1 MAKEPTSSRLPM
13 PGLSR
18 IPLPG
23 LIRPPTAI
31 PLPRTSQLR
40 PPATFA
46 KIRPISY
53 TGLRPPLQQTLTI
66 KKSNSGDRINTLNS
80 TVNMVSKK
88 TTTVFK
94 KFFAKPDQ
102 TPARKD
108 TNTNTKLQNETTV
121 VDTPRPALTRSETF
135 VRTDSP
141 EDLMATP
148 MPATG
153 VPKRGALCE
162 STPLIITNNKQGLYI
177 TQSLD
182 STFLHNSE
190 VGATPMQ
197 RKHTLENTRISNI
210 GFGDTIDID
219 SPKNKTQTVN
229 GGFGN
234 TIDIDSPKNASKIL
248 EKTKCKEEINDC
260 TQTLEKLVDN
270 QTFNKTHSIKE
281 PDRQDATR
289 SLNTKEVLGRTLCV
303 ISPQPGKINQNVT
316 QTLDS
321 TQLLDKL
328 NNVNLTQTFEGAANA
343 KISEYSDVHSPAT
356 NATYSN
362 PGSSENLLMIDDV
375 SIPSGF
381 EEDIAIDVQK
391 QLGKLNHQQ
400 FLEITTE
407 NLDDTL
413 TPMAPNKANMKLPLN
428 STMNTERLLDLS
440 EHMSTPAKHMQLLN
454 LTKDY
459 MDPPNIKNTS
469 QLLYMTQISSSCTT
483 TPDRNG
489 CKLNNPMY
497 QLTPIP
503 AHMQP
508 PVVLKGAQSDLVLPI
523 RTPEEDGHQEPMD
536 IDTTLITSGGR
547 TEAFYQQ
554 AQISQTTSSLQDVN
568 NPNKRSRFS
577 FGLDLTESTLDCSIE
592 LVDVSLSS
600 TVLSQTVNCNPNG
613 TQNMSHSTS
622 TQQMQQQFLKKQNSF
637 DLDESLGILTP
648 DQMKEFLDSTTT
660 NNTNN
665 LDLPFLLN
673 NSNNV
678 NNLTH
683 KLVLQ
688 QMRIDQT
695 PSPEELP
702 LDPVE
707 VKTDINDMVLQH
719 QQLQLQQ
726 HQQQNLQNQV
736 TFSNE
741 DQQQQCLESLSLH
754 TDTEPSKTDPINK
767 SISSSVSKIST
778 SFITSVTSVTSLDT
792 GYQGD
797 GEMSRPASRG
807 PCDHSPS
814 NGPIRK
820 GVSRQPSFNQQQV
833 GGGGNVPPV
842 RRQDPMTDSDFFTES
857 DADDVFHRGDRRA
870 QVIDGQLY
878 GPMLQP
884 AASVFISEDP
894 QMEDSCMESS
904 GIFTDVE
911 NRGDEDLAQI
921 RRQNTHETANDLS
934 PDNDLDGDDS
944 TETVR
949 SNREATAKRFQSLSQ
964 CGEKSSTSTG
974 SVMSTT
980 HSSSAVHGQGHLS
993 NSQTSSIIQSSMSTD
1008 HLSADTLSNRTS
1020 YCSVDGSSVN
1030 INGIGVDFKSFCSLD
1045 EAFDG
1050 EHNNNNDN
1058 INSNNDD
1065 DDDAAAYRPIK
1076 LTKSSTTSTTSWCEQ
1091 PMQKHL
1097 MAVQKQTS
1105 PRKHSSLTSLTTE
1118 NGVHNKTPNI
1128 KQNNTISSLSSQ
1140 FVTQNQILKSRK
1152 HSDQDSLRS
1161 ETISVSGTGS
1171 KSSLNESVKLSK
1183 TPTSTITASG
1193 KHSPRYKSNTP
1204 KSAKLRSSP
1213 NQTNSNKNNSPPV
1226 VRKYHHSPNK
1236 WEAVMN
1242 QIANNKTVIRKNYN
1256 DVKSKVST
1264 RMTTT
1269 TGAVNGTSTGGG
1281 GATCSSASVSPP
1293 QRRSPIN
1300 NLNINRNIS
1309 PSVSKVSKTIKSPD
1323 TTTAVTPL
1331 SSHTKAL
1338 DNSTS
1343 KRVLQNVHINRGRSY
1358 SKDSQKSSQS
1368 DLSLTS
1374 VSGGGAGSPKLLA
1387 KTPMRA
1393 AKKRDVRNL
1402 SISPTDLGPP
1412 PKTQQTSNG
1421 SSTRPKPA
1429 IISLTQKRFTS
1440 SIQSTSSTSPSTTS
1454 TTASTPTGGSTT
1466 SIKGSPPPKKF
1477 NLHSKRLDVKTT
1489 PAKTPLKDHNR
1500 ILNQTPSGNNKSVAK
1515 PETSSSSL
1523 ATTSEHQENG
1533 NVVGIN
1539 NNNINEK
1546 SITASNRT
1554 NSRTS
1559 SPTILTNNA
1568 TTTTTTII
1576 NNKKTPASPAVT
1588 ASNNSNEKK
1597 LQSKQQNS
1605 STTSSN
1611 FTPTGRKL
1619 LLQKQ
1624 HQQLSE
1630 DALTNNSS
1638 LELNDELQQLKYL
1651 NRHSYNGS
1659 LNYQTFEQQ
1668 QLQLQ
1673 ELQKQTEHQTKSTEA
1688 LGVLLQYLVYDL
1700 DAFACPSLKSET
1712 LKTKE
1717 KLKKTLLLLDEAKN
1731 VCSEL
1736 QDQLGD
1742 KDVYYTQRENELQA
1756 LHRCELEKAQSNL
1769 VEFQNMAKLQIS
1781 SLEIQLQKS
1790 ERENKRL
1797 LDSYRNEM
1805 EHKLSQKQQQL
1816 DAAEERTKS
1825 LNERLQALEVS
1836 EQQLRAKVIE
1846 TESLYA
1852 GRLQA
1857 AAEREHELSERLKQ
1871 LTKELDK
1878 LKALKENNERELK
1891 EKLNLSNDE
1900 VAVLRTSRRSL
1911 NESGVSSPR
1920 NTSSLT
1926 SSAHM
1931 ELSRLQS
1938 EAESLRCVLELK
1950 QKEISKLT
1958 KQNEELLRDADEKL
1972 ALQAKISLL
1981 ESKNE
1986 MLHSELEI
1994 KSEKEKEYLRQI
2006 DEAQKALNHETVKR
2020 TRLSYDNEALQWQ
2033 LKQRSEQLHIV
2044 ETKLH
2049 ELSAHD
2055 ISTTSVA
2062 NRSSQNGASLTSSI
2076 HMEDISPPTSP
2087 VIKGVI
2093 EKTDS
2098 VSWVL
2103 EMDDET
2109 PEAAASKMVKRAGSF
2124 RSVERS
2130 PSTRRQLSVSASAAC
2145 GGMSNCNSSLMEVAG
2160 PNPLSQSMSATSV
2173 IREHSKVE
2181 TNEFNNR
2188 SHPRIRSKSVSI
2200 KGCESSQ
2207 QQPKSSKKIS
2217 RQLSGGSTA
2226 RKNDIGTNWK
2236 EPVLTSSPYAM
2247 RPRSSTLKIDN
2258 ESEEILFRRSSA
2270 SKLITCDTSALNKGE
2285 RLEMR
2290 SLPSHPSVQDLKV
2303 IKKCQEI
2310 QESAG
2315 EAMVSGTNSEDESC
2329 SASSDDVVSTASSS
2343 AASDST
2349 TSSNQI
2355 KNSRMSFEEVLLI
2368 EKINSL
2374 SGTPMEVSWSEDAD
2388 SLANSSTL

>member
-1 MAKEPTSSRLPM
+1 MGNEPTSSRLPM

-31 PLPRTSQLR
+31 SLPRTSQLR

-53 TGLRPPLQQTLTI
+53 AGLRPPIQQALTI
-66 KKSNSGDRINTLNS
+66 KKSSSGDRINTLNS

-94 KFFAKPDQ
+94 KFFVKNEQ
-102 TPARKD
+102 TPTKKD
-108 TNTNTKLQNETTV
+108 ITGTTKLQNITAV
-121 VDTPRPALTRSETF
+121 VDSCRPTLTRSETF
-135 VRTDSP
+135 VCTDSP

-148 MPATG
+148 MPVTG
-153 VPKRGALCE
+153 GQKRGALCE
-162 STPLIITNNKQGLYI
+162 STPLLSANVKQGLYI

-182 STFLHNSE
+182 STFIPYCE
-190 VGATPMQ
+190 VGSTPMQ
-197 RKHTLENTRISNI
+197 RKHTLENTRLSNI
-210 GFGDTIDID
+210 GFGNNVDME
-219 SPKNKTQTVN
+219 SPKNKMQITN
-229 GGFGN
+229 AGFGN
-234 TIDIDSPKNASKIL
+234 TIDIDTPKNITQNIDQ
-248 EKTKCKEEINDC
+248 TKCQEPINDC
-260 TQTLEKLVDN
+260 TQILDKLIKN
-270 QTFNKTHSIKE
+270 ETFNKTHSIKE
-281 PDRQDATR
+281 LDRPDATHN
-289 SLNTKEVLGRTLCV
+289 LNTTDVMGRTLCV
-303 ISPQPGKINQNVT
+303 ISPQPVKVNENIT
-316 QTLDS
+316 RTLDS

-328 NNVNLTQTFEGAANA
+328 TNVNLTQTIDSAANT
-343 KISEYSDVHSPAT
+343 KLIDYTDILSPAT

-381 EEDIAIDVQK
+381 EEDVAMDVQK
-391 QLGKLNHQQ
+391 QLGKFNHQQ

-413 TPMAPNKANMKLPLN
+413 TALAPNKANMKLPLN

-440 EHMSTPAKHMQLLN
+440 EHMTTPAKHMQLLN

-459 MDPPNIKNTS
+459 MDTPNIKNTS
-469 QLLYMTQISSSCTT
+469 QLLYMTQISTSCTT
-483 TPDRNG
+483 TPERNA
-489 CKLNNPMY
+489 CKKLNNPMY

-503 AHMQP
+503 VQVQSPML
-508 PVVLKGAQSDLVLPI
+508 LKGAQSDLVLPI
-523 RTPEEDGHQEPMD
+523 RTPEEDGQQEPMD
-536 IDTTLITSGGR
+536 IDTTLISSGGR

-568 NPNKRSRFS
+568 NPNRKSRFS

-600 TVLSQTVNCNPNG
+600 TVLSQAINCSQNS
-613 TQNMSHSTS
+613 TQNITQSSS
-622 TQQMQQQFLKKQNSF
+622 TQQMQQQYLKKQNSF
-637 DLDESLGILTP
+637 DMDESLGILTP
-648 DQMKEFLDSTTT
+648 DQMKEFLDSTAT

-665 LDLPFLLN
+665 LDLPLLLN

-678 NNLTH
+678 NNLSH
-683 KLVLQ
+683 NFALQ

-726 HQQQNLQNQV
+726 QQQNLQGQV

-754 TDTEPSKTDPINK
+754 TDTEPSKTETINK

-820 GVSRQPSFNQQQV
+820 GVSRQPSFNQQQP
-833 GGGGNVPPV
+833 GGGHLPPV

-911 NRGDEDLAQI
+911 NRGDEDLAQM
-921 RRQNTHETANDLS
+921 RRQDTHETTTDLS

-949 SNREATAKRFQSLSQ
+949 SNRGSTTKRFQTLSQ
-964 CGEKSSTSTG
+964 CSEKSTTTTG
-974 SVMSTT
+974 GVMSTT
-980 HSSSAVHGQGHLS
+980 HTSTAVHGQGHLS
-993 NSQTSSIIQSSMSTD
+993 SSQTSSTIQSSMSTD
-1008 HLSADTLSNRTS
+1008 RLSADTLSNRTS
-1020 YCSVDGSSVN
+1020 YCSVDGSNVN

-1050 EHNNNNDN
+1050 EHNNNN
-1058 INSNNDD
+1058 NNDD
-1065 DDDAAAYRPIK
+1065 HDHDVDGTYRPVK

-1118 NGVHNKTPNI
+1118 NGVHNKTPTTPTI
-1128 KQNNTISSLSSQ
+1128 KQNNTTTSSP
-1140 FVTQNQILKSRK
+1140 FITQNQILKSRK

-1161 ETISVSGTGS
+1161 ETVSVSGTGS

-1183 TPTSTITASG
+1183 TPTSTSG

-1213 NQTNSNKNNSPPV
+1213 NLTAGSNKNNSPPV

-1236 WEAVMN
+1236 WDAVMN
-1242 QIANNKTVIRKNYN
+1242 QIASNKSVIRKNYN

-1264 RMTTT
+1264 RITTT
-1269 TGAVNGTSTGGG
+1269 TGAFSGTSTGGG
-1281 GATCSSASVSPP
+1281 GASGSSASVSPT

-1300 NLNINRNIS
+1300 NLSSINRNIN
-1309 PSVSKVSKTIKSPD
+1309 PSVSKVSKTTKSPE
-1323 TTTAVTPL
+1323 TTAL
-1331 SSHTKAL
+1331 ASSSPHAKTL
-1338 DNSTS
+1338 DNSPT
-1343 KRVLQNVHINRGRSY
+1343 KRLLQNAHINRGRSY

-1374 VSGGGAGSPKLLA
+1374 VSGGGGTGSPKLLA

-1412 PKTQQTSNG
+1412 PKTQQTANG

-1440 SIQSTSSTSPSTTS
+1440 NVQSTSSTSPSTTS

-1477 NLHSKRLDVKTT
+1477 NLHTKRLDVKTT
-1489 PAKTPLKDHNR
+1489 PGKTPLKDHNR
-1500 ILNQTPSGNNKSVAK
+1500 ILNPTITTPTGNNKAIGK
-1515 PETSSSSL
+1515 PETSSS
-1523 ATTSEHQENG
+1523 TTSEHQENG
-1533 NVVGIN
+1533 GGSVVVGIN
-1539 NNNINEK
+1539 NNNNLHEK
-1546 SITASNRT
+1546 STAASTRT

-1559 SPTILTNNA
+1559 SPTILTNA
-1568 TTTTTTII
+1568 TNTTII

-1588 ASNNSNEKK
+1588 TASNTNEKK
-1597 LQSKQQNS
+1597 LQSKLQNS
-1605 STTSSN
+1605 STKSSI
-1611 FTPTGRKL
+1611 TPSGRKL

-1630 DALTNNSS
+1630 DTVTNNSS
-1638 LELNDELQQLKYL
+1638 LELSDELQQLKCL

-1668 QLQLQ
+1668 QQQLQ

-1700 DAFACPSLKSET
+1700 DAFLCPSLKSES

-1742 KDVYYTQRENELQA
+1742 KDVYYTQRENELQG

-1769 VEFQNMAKLQIS
+1769 VQFQTMAKQEIS
-1781 SLEIQLQKS
+1781 SLETQLQNS

-1797 LDSYRNEM
+1797 LESYRLEM

-1816 DAAEERTKS
+1816 DTAEDRAKS
-1825 LNERLQALEVS
+1825 LSGRLQALEVS
-1836 EQQLRAKVIE
+1836 EQQLRVQLTQ
-1846 TESLYA
+1846 TESSYA

-1857 AAEREHELSERLKQ
+1857 AAEREHEITERLKQ

-1878 LKALKENNERELK
+1878 LKALKDNNERELK

-1920 NTSSLT
+1920 NTSSLS

-1994 KSEKEKEYLRQI
+1994 KSDKEKEYLRQI
-2006 DEAQKALNHETVKR
+2006 DEVQKAFSHETVKR

-2044 ETKLH
+2044 ETKLQ

-2145 GGMSNCNSSLMEVAG
+2145 GGHMANCNSSLMEVTG

-2181 TNEFNNR
+2181 SNEFNNR
-2188 SHPRIRSKSVSI
+2188 SHPRTRSKSVSI
-2200 KGCESSQ
+2200 KGCDGSQ
-2207 QQPKSSKKIS
+2207 PQAKSSKKVS
-2217 RQLSGGSTA
+2217 RQLSGGSSS
-2226 RKNDIGTNWK
+2226 RKSELSANWK

-2247 RPRSSTLKIDN
+2247 RPRSSTLKIDS

-2303 IKKCQEI
+2303 IKKCHEI

-2349 TSSNQI
+2349 TSSNQL

-2388 SLANSSTL
+2388 GLANSSTL

>member
-1 MAKEPTSSRLPM
+1 MAKEPTSTRLPM

-31 PLPRTSQLR
+31 SLPRTSLLR

-46 KIRPISY
+46 KTRPISY
-53 TGLRPPLQQTLTI
+53 SGLRPPIQQALTI
-66 KKSNSGDRINTLNS
+66 KKSSSGDRINTLNS

-94 KFFAKPDQ
+94 KFFAKADP
-102 TPARKD
+102 TPTKKD
-108 TNTNTKLQNETTV
+108 ETVTTKLQNVTTIL
-121 VDTPRPALTRSETF
+121 DTPRPTLTRSETF

-148 MPATG
+148 MPVTG
-153 VPKRGALCE
+153 EPKRGALCE
-162 STPLIITNNKQGLYI
+162 STPLLNTNTKQCLYI

-182 STFLHNSE
+182 STYIPNCE
-190 VGATPMQ
+190 VNQAPMQ
-197 RKHTLENTRISNI
+197 RKHTLESTRLSNI
-210 GFGDTIDID
+210 GFGNTMDID
-219 SPKNKTQTVN
+219 SPRNKTQVAN
-229 GGFGN
+229 AGFGN
-234 TIDIDSPKNASKIL
+234 TIDIDTQKNIAKKL
-248 EKTKCKEEINDC
+248 GTTKSGEDINDC
-260 TQTLEKLVDN
+260 TQTFDILTENK
-270 QTFNKTHSIKE
+270 TFNKTHSIKE
-281 PDRQDATR
+281 LDRPDATH
-289 SLNTKEVLGRTLCV
+289 NINATDVLGRTLCV
-303 ISPQPGKINQNVT
+303 ISSHDGNANENITK
-316 QTLDS
+316 TLDS

-328 NNVNLTQTFEGAANA
+328 SNVNVTQTIDGGAST
-343 KISEYSDVHSPAT
+343 KLIEYTDILSPAT

-381 EEDIAIDVQK
+381 EEDVAMDVQK
-391 QLGKLNHQQ
+391 HLEKLSHQQ
-400 FLEITTE
+400 FLDITTE

-413 TPMAPNKANMKLPLN
+413 KALAPDKANMKLPLN
-428 STMNTERLLDLS
+428 STMNTERLLDIT
-440 EHMSTPAKHMQLLN
+440 EHMTTPAKHMQLLN

-459 MDPPNIKNTS
+459 MDTPNIKNTT
-469 QLLYMTQISSSCTT
+469 QLLYMTQTSTSCTT
-483 TPDRNG
+483 TPDRNA
-489 CKLNNPMY
+489 CKKYNNPMY

-503 AHMQP
+503 VHLQSPML
-508 PVVLKGAQSDLVLPI
+508 LKGAKSDLVLPI
-523 RTPEEDGHQEPMD
+523 RTPDEDGQQEAMD
-536 IDTTLITSGGR
+536 IDMTLISSGGR
-547 TEAFYQQ
+547 TDAFYQQ
-554 AQISQTTSSLQDVN
+554 TDISQTTSSLQDVN
-568 NPNKRSRFS
+568 NPNKKSRFS

-600 TVLSQTVNCNPNG
+600 QAINCSQNS
-613 TQNMSHSTS
+613 TQNMTHSTS

-648 DQMKEFLDSTTT
+648 DQMKEFLDSAAT

-665 LDLPFLLN
+665 LDLPLLLN

-678 NNLTH
+678 NNLSH
-683 KLVLQ
+683 KFVLQ

-719 QQLQLQQ
+719 QQLQL
-726 HQQQNLQNQV
+726 HQQQNLQGQI

-741 DQQQQCLESLSLH
+741 DHQQQCLESLSLH
-754 TDTEPSKTDPINK
+754 TDTEPSKTETINK

-820 GVSRQPSFNQQQV
+820 GVSRQPSFHQQQGV
-833 GGGGNVPPV
+833 GGHLPPV

-911 NRGDEDLAQI
+911 NRCDEDLAQM
-921 RRQNTHETANDLS
+921 RRQDTHETTNDLS

-949 SNREATAKRFQSLSQ
+949 SNRESTTKRFQTFSQ
-964 CGEKSSTSTG
+964 CSEKSTATPG

-980 HSSSAVHGQGHLS
+980 HTSTAVHGQGHLTS
-993 NSQTSSIIQSSMSTD
+993 SQTSSTIQSSMSTD
-1008 HLSADTLSNRTS
+1008 HLLADTLSNRTS
-1020 YCSVDGSSVN
+1020 YCSVDGSNVN
-1030 INGIGVDFKSFCSLD
+1030 INSIGVDFKSFCSLD

-1050 EHNNNNDN
+1050 EHNNN
-1058 INSNNDD
+1058 SNNDD
-1065 DDDAAAYRPIK
+1065 DDVNTAYRPVK

-1091 PMQKHL
+1091 PLQKHL
-1097 MAVQKQTS
+1097 MAVQNQTS

-1118 NGVHNKTPNI
+1118 NGVHNKTPTT
-1128 KQNNTISSLSSQ
+1128 KPNNTTISPS
-1140 FVTQNQILKSRK
+1140 FVTQSQILKSRK

-1161 ETISVSGTGS
+1161 EAVSVSGTGS

-1183 TPTSTITASG
+1183 TPTSLSG

-1204 KSAKLRSSP
+1204 KSTKVRSSP
-1213 NQTNSNKNNSPPV
+1213 SQSSSNKNSSPPV

-1236 WEAVMN
+1236 WDAVMN
-1242 QIANNKTVIRKNYN
+1242 QIASNKSVIRKNYN

-1264 RMTTT
+1264 RITTT
-1269 TGAVNGTSTGGG
+1269 TGAVSGTSTGGG
-1281 GATCSSASVSPP
+1281 GASGSSASVSPT
-1293 QRRSPIN
+1293 QRRSPLN
-1300 NLNINRNIS
+1300 NLSINRNLS
-1309 PSVSKVSKTIKSPD
+1309 PSVSKVSKISKSPESPAISSSVSSTHA
-1323 TTTAVTPL
+1323 TTL
-1331 SSHTKAL
+1331 NSSSPKRL
-1338 DNSTS
+1338 PQNS
-1343 KRVLQNVHINRGRSY
+1343 HINRGRSY

-1374 VSGGGAGSPKLLA
+1374 VSGGGGAGSPKLLA
-1387 KTPMRA
+1387 KTPLRA

-1412 PKTQQTSNG
+1412 PKTQQTANG

-1429 IISLTQKRFTS
+1429 IISLT
-1440 SIQSTSSTSPSTTS
+1440 
-1454 TTASTPTGGSTT
+1454 
-1466 SIKGSPPPKKF
+1466 
-1477 NLHSKRLDVKTT
+1477 H
-1489 PAKTPLKDHNR
+1489 HNR
-1500 ILNQTPSGNNKSVAK
+1500 ILNQTITTPTSNSKAIGK
-1515 PETSSSSL
+1515 PETSS

-1533 NVVGIN
+1533 GSNVVVGIN
-1539 NNNINEK
+1539 NNNNIHEK
-1546 SITASNRT
+1546 STTASTRT

-1559 SPTILTNNA
+1559 SPTILTNA
-1568 TTTTTTII
+1568 TNTTII

-1588 ASNNSNEKK
+1588 ASNNTIEKK
-1597 LQSKQQNS
+1597 FQSKLLNS
-1605 STTSSN
+1605 STTSS
-1611 FTPTGRKL
+1611 TTSAGRKL

-1630 DALTNNSS
+1630 DTITNNSS
-1638 LELNDELQQLKYL
+1638 LELNDELQQLKSL

-1668 QLQLQ
+1668 QQQLH
-1673 ELQKQTEHQTKSTEA
+1673 ELQKQTEHQAKSTEA

-1700 DAFACPSLKSET
+1700 DAFACPSLKSES

-1756 LHRCELEKAQSNL
+1756 LHRCELEKARSNL
-1769 VEFQNMAKLQIS
+1769 VEFQTMAKQQIS
-1781 SLEIQLQKS
+1781 SLETQLQNS
-1790 ERENKRL
+1790 ESENKRL
-1797 LDSYRNEM
+1797 LEAYRIEM
-1805 EHKLSQKQQQL
+1805 EHKMSQKQQQL
-1816 DAAEERTKS
+1816 DTAEEHGKS
-1825 LNERLQALEVS
+1825 LSERLQALEVS
-1836 EQQLRAKVIE
+1836 EQQLRVQLTQ
-1846 TESLYA
+1846 TESSYA

-1857 AAEREHELSERLKQ
+1857 AAEREHDLTERLKQ

-1900 VAVLRTSRRSL
+1900 VVVLRTSRRSL
-1911 NESGVSSPR
+1911 NESGVGSPR

-1926 SSAHM
+1926 SSTHM
-1931 ELSRLQS
+1931 ELNRLQS

-2006 DEAQKALNHETVKR
+2006 DEVQKAFSHETVKR

-2044 ETKLH
+2044 ETKLQ

-2076 HMEDISPPTSP
+2076 HMDDISPPTSP

-2130 PSTRRQLSVSASAAC
+2130 PSTRRQLSVSASAAY
-2145 GGMSNCNSSLMEVAG
+2145 GGNMTNCNSSLMEVAG

-2181 TNEFNNR
+2181 VNEFNNR

-2200 KGCESSQ
+2200 KGCEGSQ
-2207 QQPKSSKKIS
+2207 QQPKSSKKVS
-2217 RQLSGGSTA
+2217 RQLSGGSST
-2226 RKNDIGTNWK
+2226 RKNELSTNWK
-2236 EPVLTSSPYAM
+2236 EPVLTSSPYVM

-2258 ESEEILFRRSSA
+2258 ESEEVLFRRSSA

-2349 TSSNQI
+2349 TSSNQL

-2388 SLANSSTL
+2388 GLGNSSTL